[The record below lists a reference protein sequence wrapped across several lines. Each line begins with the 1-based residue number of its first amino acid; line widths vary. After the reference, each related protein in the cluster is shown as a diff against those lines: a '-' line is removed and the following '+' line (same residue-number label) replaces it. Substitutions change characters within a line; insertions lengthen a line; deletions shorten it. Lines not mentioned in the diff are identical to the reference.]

1 MIDPAQFGET
11 VTSPQLRIPPLRVD
25 EIKTLLRAII
35 QTRSTSTSG
44 EAAELGRHDI
54 FFLFDNMC
62 PHNMQKLLQCF
73 VDGNNVAVEKNQHK
87 VHLTYDEDS
96 LRARKAVVR
105 QSVLFE
111 QIEDMRLITHLEY
124 GDCGLPVVRRRSY
137 NGTNMGKQHGR
148 H

>member
-11 VTSPQLRIPPLRVD
+11 ATSPQLRIPPLRVD
-25 EIKTLLRAII
+25 EIKALIRAII
-35 QTRSTSTSG
+35 QTSSTSTSG

-54 FFLFDNMC
+54 FFLFDNMY

-73 VDGNNVAVEKNQHK
+73 VDGNNAAVEKHQHT

-105 QSVLFE
+105 QAVLLD
-111 QIEDMRLITHLEY
+111 QIEDMRLITRLAY
-124 GDCGLPVVRRRSY
+124 GDIGLPSVRRL
-137 NGTNMGKQHGR
+137 NFG
-148 H
+148 